1 MIIYLVNERV
11 DLGYNTLYAF
21 KSKET
26 AERCRNILMED
37 YCRCGYAYVPLDQ
50 YNIQEIEIS
59 PDESFLGCFG
69 VSDERK
75 N

>member
-1 MIIYLVNERV
+1 MIIYLVNEKV

-26 AERCRNILMED
+26 AERCMNFFFESRRYENE
-37 YCRCGYAYVPLDQ
+37 YTLDNQ
-50 YNIQEIEIS
+50 FEIQEIEIS
-59 PDESFLGCFG
+59 PDNSFLGRFE